1 MPKNTSYDF
10 TDSTTHI
17 YNGQSYTTP
26 TITLSK
32 DNVLL
37 GSDTL
42 NLTYTTSGPDAKTY
56 IYPDTSTGYTLTYN
70 LTGSDVTLRNYNV
83 DISGSITI
91 SPKPIVDDEHQFV
104 ITVSNEV
111 YDGGNVV
118 TPTVTVKDVETG
130 KDLEQ
135 GSDKDFTF
143 EVVGGDKT
151 EVPESGDYEVVVH
164 GVGNYSDMSG
174 TSGIIKH

>member
-1 MPKNTSYDF
+1 MNTSYDF

-17 YNGQSYTTP
+17 YNGQSCTTP

-56 IYPDTSTGYTLTYN
+56 VYPDTSHTGYTLTYN
-70 LTGSDVTLRNYNV
+70 LTGSDVTLRNYDVN
-83 DISGSITI
+83 ISGSITI
-91 SPKPIVDDEHQFV
+91 SQKPIVDDEDQFI

-111 YDGGNVV
+111 YDGGNVL
-118 TPTVTVKDVETG
+118 TPTVIVKDVETG
-130 KDLEQ
+130 KDLKQ
-135 GSDKDFTF
+135 GFDKDFTF

-164 GVGNYSDMSG
+164 GVGNYSDRPD